1 MSIIFLFSAVH
12 FDFLSSDIKQ
22 TNNNNNNKNKT
33 NASGIIKSLAN
44 DYRTLHIR
52 KFFRRFFSLSLFSY
66 SGIFFKQIFFIE
78 KLVKT
83 NCAVCTIVPILFVY
97 IQWFTI
103 VTLIFIQQTSF
114 NLLWWAENII
124 FIIELPIYS
133 SPLNDSVW

>member
-1 MSIIFLFSAVH
+1 MKQMRQKLSNHLQTITVHYTYGNSSAV
-12 FDFLSSDIKQ
+12 FFL
-22 TNNNNNNKNKT
+22 
-33 NASGIIKSLAN
+33 
-44 DYRTLHIR
+44 
-52 KFFRRFFSLSLFSY
+52 SLSLFSY